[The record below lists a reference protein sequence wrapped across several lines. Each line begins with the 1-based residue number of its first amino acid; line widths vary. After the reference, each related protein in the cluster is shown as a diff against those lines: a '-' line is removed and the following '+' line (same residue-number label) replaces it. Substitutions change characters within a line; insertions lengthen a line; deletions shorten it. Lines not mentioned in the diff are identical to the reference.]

1 MILNIMIIIQVII
14 GKEIQVSFGYK
25 ERILKRGEQLMSLV
39 YKNDTYSYNGEYE
52 MGSLN
57 KFAQAER
64 RLSAKKQAL
73 DDMKNEYD

>member
-1 MILNIMIIIQVII
+1 
-14 GKEIQVSFGYK
+14 
-25 ERILKRGEQLMSLV
+25 MSLV

-73 DDMKNEYD
+73 DDVKMNMILLNNRHFALIKRTFSICCSISRLQLKCVENG